1 MKERAM
7 QNSPDGELLRGFL
20 ERYERLES
28 DKSEISDD
36 QKVVVA
42 EVRAAGF
49 NVGAFRHCVKVRKK
63 KPGDFHEARALA
75 DMYLSAIGVFE
86 PPLFRAAGLISCDR
100 MARESVV
107 AALTNF
113 VPDKGAIIIEAPGG
127 IPLRLSR
134 GEDGEVTVEEHVVDR
149 GGPADGGEGPGDGKA
164 RKGGRGKRA
173 AEPPPDVDE
182 AGAMEL
188 GRAAAVAGA
197 PIIANPFPFNDKRRA
212 SWDIGWRAG
221 AGNDGMGPQ

>member
-1 MKERAM
+1 M
-7 QNSPDGELLRGFL
+7 QNSPDGELLRGLL
-20 ERYERLES
+20 ERYERLEA
-28 DKSEISDD
+28 DKSEIADD

-49 NVGAFRHCVKVRKK
+49 DVSAFRHCLKVRKK

-75 DMYLSAIGVFE
+75 DMYLAAIGVIE
-86 PPLFRAAGLISCDR
+86 PPLFRAAGLISVDR

-113 VPDKGAIIIEAPGG
+113 VPDKGAIIIETPGG
-127 IPLRLSR
+127 VPLRLAR

-149 GGPADGGEGPGDGKA
+149 GGPSDEEESASSRRS

-197 PIIANPFPFNDKRRA
+197 PIIANPFPFADKRRA
-212 SWDIGWRAG
+212 SWDMGWRAG
-221 AGNDGMGPQ
+221 SGNDGMGPQ